1 MKINRDKTSFPAP
14 VIASGG
20 EKSDAK
26 RDFFAGAKQSPPGD
40 QGANPS
46 RLALS
51 YPVSGRGLLRRSLR
65 SLLAMTG
72 AGMFLF
78 SACTNP
84 STDDDE
90 KTVSAVSP
98 PTDLVTLTP
107 EQAKTLGLETGPFDT
122 TTLNDEV
129 LANGVVDVPPMYL
142 ASVSLPV
149 GGYVRSIRKL
159 PGSPVAKGETLL
171 TVESMEFIQM
181 QQDYLQARSRLT
193 FQQQELQRQT
203 TLNAEEVGAR
213 RRLEQAQA
221 EVANT
226 QALVRALEAKFRLV
240 GASLEAI
247 RSGTLSATL
256 AVKAPITGN
265 VEHVN
270 VTLGKNISPADV
282 LIELIGT
289 AHKHLDVKVFE
300 KDAAKIQNGQKLL
313 LVSPQFGPKPAAGT
327 VFLVGKTLEG
337 EAKTLNIHGHLSDP
351 AVERRLLPGMYV
363 AVKIRTGS
371 RQAQTLPE
379 EAIVSEGEARFIF
392 VQEKP
397 LSFRKIP
404 VKLGQTE
411 GGQTEVFPQKPVN
424 GNAIVRK
431 GAYLMQAST
440 QEAEE
445 E

>member
-1 MKINRDKTSFPAP
+1 MKILDFSVILSARWGLAWLP
-14 VIASGG
+14 V
-20 EKSDAK
+20 
-26 RDFFAGAKQSPPGD
+26 
-40 QGANPS
+40 
-46 RLALS
+46 
-51 YPVSGRGLLRRSLR
+51 VV
-65 SLLAMTG
+65 
-72 AGMFLF
+72 LF
-78 SACTNP
+78 ACTKP
-84 STDDDE
+84 GSDEE
-90 KTVSAVSP
+90 KTAEAVTTP
-98 PTDLVTLTP
+98 ADLVILTP
-107 EQAKTLGLETGPFDT
+107 EQAKTLGLQTGPFDT
-122 TTLNDEV
+122 TTLRDEV

-142 ASVSLPV
+142 ASVSLPI

-171 TVESMEFIQM
+171 TLESMEFIQM
-181 QQDYLQARSRLT
+181 QQDYLQAHSHLT

-221 EVANT
+221 EVTNT
-226 QALVRALEAKFRLV
+226 QALVRGLEAKFRLL

-247 RSGTLSATL
+247 RSGKLNSTLS
-256 AVKAPITGN
+256 VKAPLAGN
-265 VEHVN
+265 VQHIN
-270 VTLGKNISPADV
+270 VTLGKTVGPTDV
-282 LIELIGT
+282 LVELIGT
-289 AHKHLDVKVFE
+289 AHKHLELKVFE
-300 KDAAKIQNGQKLL
+300 KDAFKIQNGQKLL
-313 LVSPQFGPKPAAGT
+313 LVSPQFGAKPAVGS

-351 AVERRLLPGMYV
+351 AVERRLVPGMYV
-363 AVKIRTGS
+363 AVKIQTGS
-371 RQAQTLPE
+371 RQAQTVPE

-397 LSFRKIP
+397 LRFRKIL

-411 GGQTEVFPQKPVN
+411 GGQTEVFPQKPVD
-424 GNAIVRK
+424 GKAIVRK